1 MNSSR
6 RGLWMG
12 LGLIGILLIFALTL
26 LPTNR
31 PITRGSS
38 FSRAPDGYG
47 AWYAYMHEQGIALER
62 WQRPP
67 EVLWESDDPQPVTMV
82 QVFPSDQRVV
92 RYEWNQ
98 WVEKGN
104 TLIVLRSQQ
113 PVTPAPF
120 SSQLTSQS
128 FGDVDFGDVDFD
140 DVDFGDVGPVQIHT
154 RRRQNN
160 LSNQDTPLL
169 RDDYGV
175 VVWQQSMGSGAMI
188 ESTTPHIGANAYQDS
203 PGNFPFLET
212 VVRANSEPNAT
223 VLVDEYLHGYEELQP
238 GDQVDEGQGSWV
250 SYLAQTPLALVVVQ
264 AIALC
269 LALLWGYQRIGPP
282 TVIPQPAQNNSEA
295 YISALAGVLREAKS
309 TQFVV
314 EMVTKAE
321 QLRLQKSLGLGP
333 VLVDDDTLVGTWAQ
347 QTQRSPT
354 ELTPM
359 LELGKRTTRLT
370 EKDLVQWLDII
381 RGLHSEKT

>member
-1 MNSSR
+1 MKSSR

-12 LGLIGILLIFALTL
+12 LGLMGVLLILALTL

-31 PITRGSS
+31 PITRGST

-47 AWYAYMHEQGIALER
+47 AWYAYMQDQGVALER

-67 EVLWESDDPQPVTMV
+67 EMLWESDDPQPVTMV
-82 QVFPSDQRVV
+82 QVFPADQRIM
-92 RYEWNQ
+92 RYGWNR
-98 WVEKGN
+98 WVGQGN

-120 SSQLTSQS
+120 SSRLSSQI
-128 FGDVDFGDVDFD
+128 FN
-140 DVDFGDVGPVQIHT
+140 DVGPVQIHT

-160 LSNQDTPLL
+160 LSTPDKHLL
-169 RDDYGV
+169 RDSYGV
-175 VVWQQSMGSGAMI
+175 VVWQQSIGEGTMI
-188 ESTTPHIGANAYQDS
+188 EATTPHIGANAYQDS
-203 PGNFPFLET
+203 PGNFAFLEA
-212 VVRANSEPNAT
+212 VVRANSAPNAT
-223 VLVDEYLHGYEELQP
+223 ILVDEYLHGYEELQP
-238 GDQVDEGQGSWV
+238 EDPVDEEQASWV
-250 SYLAQTPLALVVVQ
+250 GYLAQTPLALVVVQ

-282 TVIPQPAQNNSEA
+282 TVLPQSAQNNSEA

-314 EMVTKAE
+314 EMVTRAE
-321 QLRLQKSLGLGP
+321 QLRLQKSLGLGQG
-333 VLVDDDTLVGTWAQ
+333 LVDDATLVRTWAQ
-347 QTQRSPT
+347 QTKRSPT
-354 ELTPM
+354 ELAPM
-359 LELGKRTTRLT
+359 LELGKRTTRLR

>member
-1 MNSSR
+1 MKSSR
-6 RGLWMG
+6 RGLWIG
-12 LGLIGILLIFALTL
+12 LGLIGVLLILALTL

-31 PITRGSS
+31 PITRGST

-47 AWYAYMHEQGIALER
+47 AWYAYMREQGVTLER

-67 EVLWESDDPQPVTMV
+67 ERLWESEDNQPVTMI
-82 QVFPSDQRVV
+82 QVFPAEQWVM
-92 RYEWNQ
+92 RYNWNR

-120 SSQLTSQS
+120 SSQLTSKS
-128 FGDVDFGDVDFD
+128 
-140 DVDFGDVGPVQIHT
+140 FGDVGPVQIQT

-160 LSNQDTPLL
+160 LSNPDKPLL

-175 VVWQQSMGSGAMI
+175 VVWQQSMGAGVMI
-188 ESTTPHIGANAYQDS
+188 EATTPHIGANAYQDS
-203 PGNFPFLET
+203 PGNFSFLAA
-212 VVRANSEPNAT
+212 VVRANSAPNAT
-223 VLVDEYLHGYEELQP
+223 VFVDEYLHGYEELQP
-238 GDQVDEGQGSWV
+238 EDQVDEGQASWV

-309 TQFVV
+309 THFVV
-314 EMVTKAE
+314 EMVTRAE
-321 QLRLQKSLGLGP
+321 QLRLQKSLGLGQL
-333 VLVDDDTLVGTWAQ
+333 LVDDATLVGTWVQ
-347 QTQRSPT
+347 QTKRSPT
-354 ELTPM
+354 DLTPL
-359 LELGKRTTRLT
+359 LELGKRNTRLT
-370 EKDLVQWLDII
+370 EKDLGQWLAII
-381 RGLHSEKT
+381 RSLHSEKT